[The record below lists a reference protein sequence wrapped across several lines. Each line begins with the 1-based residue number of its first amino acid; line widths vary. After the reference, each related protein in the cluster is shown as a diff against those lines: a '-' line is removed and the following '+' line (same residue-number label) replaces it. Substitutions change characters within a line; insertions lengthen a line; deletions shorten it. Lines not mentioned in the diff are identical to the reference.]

1 MRKGAKWFIV
11 LVVFI
16 VLLIPAYFIAQTY
29 GIFQKE
35 KVLSDYA
42 LAVDV
47 DGESYN
53 ALPLVNGFAAMDK
66 QGPDRQLYYRVDM
79 SHIQYLFQL
88 AYGEYAI
95 ETGGDN
101 PYLAGRVDYEISQ
114 TDYVRSENQYK
125 NANDYDTVL
134 NFYDRDNRP
143 IYMYRQTG
151 KGDGDL
157 VKSIIHQGM
166 TRTHNGG
173 SEPARDPYLNIT
185 ALFRDKLGINVNLEV
200 DEEQK
205 IVTIH
210 MKPMEENKQ

>member
-1 MRKGAKWFIV
+1 MFCLYRPISLLRHTVFFKRKSVIR
-11 LVVFI
+11 LC
-16 VLLIPAYFIAQTY
+16 
-29 GIFQKE
+29 
-35 KVLSDYA
+35 

-101 PYLAGRVDYEISQ
+101 PYLAGRVDYESSQ